1 MRDRREL
8 ELPERTKPNLELSLD
23 ELETV
28 SAGKGKSG
36 GVTSSAKYLQMNL
49 NTVLITSYQ
58 I

>member
-8 ELPERTKPNLELSLD
+8 ELPERTKPSLELSLD

-36 GVTSSAKYLQMNL
+36 GVASCAKYLQMDL
-49 NTVLITSYQ
+49 NTVFITSYQ

>member
-8 ELPERTKPNLELSLD
+8 ELPERTKPDLELSLD

-36 GVTSSAKYLQMNL
+36 GVTSPAKYLQMDL
-49 NTVLITSYQ
+49 GTVFITSYQ